1 MEKENYIYLRRRKRR
16 KIFAE
21 GKYIIFAEE
30 KEKEKIFAEGKYI
43 CFAEEKQKEKIFGE
57 GQYIFFVEKKNG
69 EGKGRK
75 YVARENVTIA
85 GAKKGKK
92 LLGQWTMEGRLS

>member
-1 MEKENYIYLRRRKRR
+1 MEKEI
-16 KIFAE
+16 IFVCGE
-21 GKYIIFAEE
+21 GKGGKYLQRENIFFCGGEG
-30 KEKEKIFAEGKYI
+30 KRKIFAEGKYI

-57 GQYIFFVEKKNG
+57 GQYIFLWRKKNG